1 MTRICAL
8 VQGRALGG
16 GLKGSGGDILR
27 GDFRWSGTIGAEG
40 RGVFDA
46 ELAETAGGAKA
57 DEVESRKF
65 KAESKSSEKSLSGRT
80 GASDRTRTAK
90 GASRMRRTKVIGV
103 GRACAQI

>member
-46 ELAETAGGAKA
+46 EFAETTRRAES

-65 KAESKSSEKSLSGRT
+65 KVESKTSEKSLSGRT

-103 GRACAQI
+103 VRSGARS